1 MAKTRF
7 DFSDQVVAI
16 TGGAQGICFGVAH
29 AFGKSGAQTF
39 ILDLNEENGEAAAAA
54 VRQEGGKA
62 AFIRCDATNAD
73 SVQDAFSCVLEQAG
87 RIDVLVNG
95 LGGYRGICP
104 VEETSDQEWDR
115 VIELNLK
122 SAFLC
127 AKAVI
132 PVLKRQETGRIIN
145 IGSIAGQTVVEHA
158 DPGHYSAAKA
168 GVHALTRVLAFEL
181 GRYGITVNAVAP
193 ATTATDRALSNRGEK
208 QMQEI
213 AATSPLGRVA
223 EIEDTV
229 GCVLF
234 VASPEAGYLTGQTI
248 SVSGGRLMI

>member
-7 DFSDQVVAI
+7 DFSDQVATI
-16 TGGAQGICFGVAH
+16 TGGAQGICQGVAH
-29 AFGKSGAQTF
+29 AFGRSGAQTF
-39 ILDLNEENGEAAAAA
+39 IMDMNEESGESAAEAI
-54 VRQEGGKA
+54 RQEGGNA
-62 AFIRCDATNAD
+62 SFIRCDATDAN
-73 SVQDAFSCVLEQAG
+73 SVDDAFSRVLDQAG
-87 RIDVLVNG
+87 RIDILVNG
-95 LGGYRGICP
+95 VGGYRGIRP
-104 VEETSDQEWDR
+104 IEETTEQEWSR
-115 VIELNLK
+115 TIEINLK

-127 AKAVI
+127 SKAVI
-132 PVLKRQETGRIIN
+132 PALKRQRTGRIIN

-181 GRYGITVNAVAP
+181 GEFGITVNAVAP
-193 ATTATDRALSNRGEK
+193 ATTATERALANRGEK
-208 QMQEI
+208 QMAEI
-213 AATSPLGRVA
+213 AATAPLGRVA

-248 SVSGGRLMI
+248 SVNGGRLMV